1 MQLILSDRQCGAP
14 LATSVAGWGYALQ
27 TVGTDRHCPATP
39 SALQAAIGLSA
50 ALLVSVREKDN
61 LNAGRD
67 VVMATHQGL
76 LFKN

>member
-1 MQLILSDRQCGAP
+1 MQLILSDRQCGVP
-14 LATSVAGWGYALQ
+14 LAASVAGRHSALKS
-27 TVGTDRHCPATP
+27 VGTERHCPARP

-50 ALLVSVREKDN
+50 ALLVSVHEKDN

-67 VVMATHQGL
+67 AVMATHPGL

>member
-1 MQLILSDRQCGAP
+1 M
-14 LATSVAGWGYALQ
+14 
-27 TVGTDRHCPATP
+27 P

-67 VVMATHQGL
+67 VVMATHPGL